1 MEEVGGA
8 LERVLQE
15 AGWHFDAIDRVE
27 GLLDAGQRGWFGYR
41 TFSCRLQGEGSMT
54 RIRFE
59 TSLKASTIEGVV
71 VALREALGL
80 DSTR

>member
-1 MEEVGGA
+1 
-8 LERVLQE
+8 
-15 AGWHFDAIDRVE
+15 
-27 GLLDAGQRGWFGYR
+27 
-41 TFSCRLQGEGSMT
+41 MT